1 MGTEIDWGK
10 APEGTSFVARL
21 PGTPLKVWFKKVRK
35 DLLEVWDLFDSRW
48 VPVTDNT
55 QYTDVEYPPNTL
67 SEQELFMR
75 QFRDDEF
82 LNSLSSDDRQE
93 LFLHALVG
101 SSDITVKLLKKLLSD
116 YCVDNIVVCNRQD
129 LLDFVQG

>member
-1 MGTEIDWGK
+1 MREKVDWSR
-10 APEGTSFVARL
+10 APEGTSFVARFSE
-21 PGTPLKVWFKKVRK
+21 TPLKVWFKQVRK
-35 DLLEVWDLFDSRW
+35 DSLEVWDLFDNRW
-48 VPVTDNT
+48 VPIPSGIR
-55 QYTDVEYPPNTL
+55 YTDVEYPPTKL
-67 SEQELFMR
+67 SEQELFMS
-75 QFRDDEF
+75 QFRNDEF

>member
-1 MGTEIDWGK
+1 MREKVDWSR

-21 PGTPLKVWFKKVRK
+21 LGTPLKVWFKEVRK
-35 DLLEVWDLFDSRW
+35 DSLKVWDLFDSRW
-48 VPVTDNT
+48 VPVPDGIK
-55 QYTDVEYPPNTL
+55 YTDVEYPPNELTK
-67 SEQELFMR
+67 QELFMS

>member
-1 MGTEIDWGK
+1 MREKVDWGR

-21 PGTPLKVWFKKVRK
+21 LGTFLKVWFKEVRK
-35 DLLEVWDLFDSRW
+35 DSLEVWDLFDSRW
-48 VPVTDNT
+48 VPVPDDVR
-55 QYTDVEYPPNTL
+55 YTDVEYPPTKL

-101 SSDITVKLLKKLLSD
+101 SSDITVKLLKELLSD
-116 YCVDNIVVCNRQD
+116 YCVDNIVVCDRQD
-129 LLDFVQG
+129 LLNFVQG